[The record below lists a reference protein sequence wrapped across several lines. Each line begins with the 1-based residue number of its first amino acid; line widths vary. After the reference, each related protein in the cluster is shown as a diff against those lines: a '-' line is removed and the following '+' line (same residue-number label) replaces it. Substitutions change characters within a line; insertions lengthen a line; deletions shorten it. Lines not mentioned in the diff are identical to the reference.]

1 MTAVCGQSQPRPQ
14 LQQLGRQLERSAQRR
29 PWLSGAFGLELSEAM
44 MFLSKTMDTSHPL
57 LIDEIHN
64 VLIDKNLDPDDEA
77 SCPQELMRHIIES
90 RCFQSESTW
99 VRALALVMNVVC
111 QPRLVLFGMPPY
123 QSLCLFVVGFLGAL
137 DASQTVCAFV
147 CCCV

>member
-1 MTAVCGQSQPRPQ
+1 
-14 LQQLGRQLERSAQRR
+14 
-29 PWLSGAFGLELSEAM
+29 M

-111 QPRLVLFGMPPY
+111 QPRLVLFGMPP
-123 QSLCLFVVGFLGAL
+123 LPKFM
-137 DASQTVCAFV
+137 FV
-147 CCCV
+147 CCWVSWSSGCVTDSLCVCVLLCLTGFCPAIYSQCNK

>member
-1 MTAVCGQSQPRPQ
+1 
-14 LQQLGRQLERSAQRR
+14 
-29 PWLSGAFGLELSEAM
+29 M

>member
-1 MTAVCGQSQPRPQ
+1 M
-14 LQQLGRQLERSAQRR
+14 LL
-29 PWLSGAFGLELSEAM
+29 
-44 MFLSKTMDTSHPL
+44 LSKTMDTSHPL